1 MNGLK
6 KWERGELYGI
16 PTMLHSESTLTSL
29 PDALMMMGFSRQKV
43 DFLTSYCTVSGAD
56 MGEAVRDLGL
66 GTSEKVMQA
75 AAIRHGLPYFPQEAM
90 DYVRA
95 DLLTEYAPTIS
106 AEASDI
112 PYVPVG
118 IAEDG
123 TVLVAINNGFRRQD
137 ALNRLHKTTRKVE
150 LCLASNKVIQHVYRS
165 EFFNTRKLF
174 EEARARKDSEDRY
187 LQMLQALLVHA
198 CFQRGSDIHLLP
210 LPGDAGAIFV
220 RVDGILELFTIIRR
234 NAKGAGHN
242 EEEFDRILQVIRM
255 DTSAKD
261 GQITEGTLSD
271 VIPRSLAGKYQFRV
285 EISDT
290 VRSPRAVIRILS
302 VADDAAEFDDIG
314 FDEATKKRLLH
325 YAAQSAGMLIVTGP
339 TGSGKTTTLNALMK
353 TIDPLSSSIQT
364 IENPVELL
372 VGLWAQHHAKI
383 LDSHKS
389 EAMEWI
395 KWFKALMRS
404 DPDVMLFGEVRDADT
419 TAVAIDG
426 ANTGHNVFASM
437 HTKSASSAVQ
447 RIRNLRREGTGEP
460 LDIDTVASTLH
471 GILAVRLLRK
481 LCNYCKVPDE
491 RKDTRTHA
499 EQTHG
504 KSPETTYY
512 KHTEGGCPACRG
524 KGYRGRHMVYEL
536 LHFSREV
543 RRLVSTSA
551 PITEL
556 ETAIEPHLSLWG
568 TGLYLV
574 AKGITSIDELR
585 RVVLEDID

>member
-1 MNGLK
+1 MSVLK
-6 KWERGELYGI
+6 KWDRGECYGI
-16 PTMLHSESTLTSL
+16 PTMLHSDSTVGSL
-29 PDALMMMGFSRQKV
+29 PDALLMMGFSRHKV
-43 DFLTSYCTVSGAD
+43 DFLTRYCTVSGAD

-75 AAIRHGLPYFPQEAM
+75 AAIRHDMPYFPREAM

-106 AEASDI
+106 AEEPDI

-123 TVLVAINNGFRRQD
+123 TVLIAINNGFRRQD
-137 ALNRLHKTTRKVE
+137 ALNGLHKKTRKVE
-150 LCLASNKVIQHVYRS
+150 LCLASNKVMQHVYRS

-174 EEARARKDSEDRY
+174 EEARERKYSEDRY

-234 NAKGAGHN
+234 NSKGVGHN

-271 VIPRSLAGKYQFRV
+271 VIPQSLVGKYQFRV

-290 VRSPRAVIRILS
+290 VRNPRSVIRILS

-314 FDEATKKRLLH
+314 FDATTNKRLLH
-325 YAAQSAGMLIVTGP
+325 YAAQSAGMLVVTGP

-389 EAMEWI
+389 EATEWI

-404 DPDVMLFGEVRDADT
+404 DPDIMLFGEVRDADT

-447 RIRNLRREGTGEP
+447 RMRNLRREGTGES
-460 LDIDTVASTLH
+460 LDMDTVASTLH

-481 LCNYCKVPDE
+481 LCNYCKVMDDRE
-491 RKDTRTHA
+491 DTRTHA
-499 EQTHG
+499 EQIHLI
-504 KSPETTYY
+504 SPETVFYR
-512 KHTEGGCPACRG
+512 HAEGGCPACRG
-524 KGYRGRHMVYEL
+524 KGYRGRHIVYEL

-543 RRLVSTSA
+543 RRLVSTNA

-556 ETAIEPHLSLWG
+556 EAAIEPRLSLWG
-568 TGLYLV
+568 TGLGLV

>member
-1 MNGLK
+1 MSVLK
-6 KWERGELYGI
+6 KWARGELYGI
-16 PTMLHSESTLTSL
+16 PNMLHSESAVDSL
-29 PDALMMMGFSRQKV
+29 PDALMMMGFSRQKI
-43 DFLTSYCTVSGAD
+43 DFLTSYCAVSGAD
-56 MGEAVRDLGL
+56 MGESVRDLGL

-75 AAIRHGLPYFPQEAM
+75 AAIRHGMPYFPQEAM

-95 DLLTEYAPTIS
+95 DLLADYAPSIS
-106 AEASDI
+106 TEESNI

-118 IAEDG
+118 IAGDG

-150 LCLASNKVIQHVYRS
+150 LCLASNKVLQHVYRS
-165 EFFNTRKLF
+165 QFFNTRELF
-174 EEARARKDSEDRY
+174 NEARARKHSEDRY
-187 LQMLQALLVHA
+187 LQMLQALLIHA
-198 CFQRGSDIHLLP
+198 CFQRASDIHLLP
-210 LPGDAGAIFV
+210 LPGEAGAIFI
-220 RVDGILELFTIIRR
+220 RVDGVMELFSIIRR
-234 NAKGAGHN
+234 NSKGVGHDA
-242 EEEFDRILQVIRM
+242 EEFDRILQVIRM
-255 DTSAKD
+255 DTAAKD

-271 VIPRSLAGKYQFRV
+271 VIPQSISGKYQFRV
-285 EISDT
+285 EITDT
-290 VRSPRAVIRILS
+290 VRSPRTVIRILS

-314 FDEATKKRLLH
+314 FDATTKKRLLH

-383 LDSHKS
+383 LDSLKS
-389 EAMEWI
+389 EATEWI

-404 DPDVMLFGEVRDADT
+404 DPDFMLFGEVRDADT
-419 TAVAIDG
+419 TAVALDG

-437 HTKSASSAVQ
+437 HTKSAPSAVQ

-460 LDIDTVASTLH
+460 LDMDTVASTLH

-481 LCNYCKVPDE
+481 LCNYCKVGDE
-491 RKDTRTHA
+491 REDTRTHMEA
-499 EQTHG
+499 VHNT
-504 KSPETTYY
+504 SPETTFYR
-512 KHTEGGCPACRG
+512 HAEGGCPACRG
-524 KGYRGRHMVYEL
+524 KGFRGRHMVYEL
-536 LHFSREV
+536 LHFSRHV
-543 RRLVSTSA
+543 RMLVSTNA

-556 ETAIEPHLSLWG
+556 EAAIEPRLSLWG
-568 TGLYLV
+568 TGLDLV